1 MACGSPGGGRARG
14 AGVLKAAA
22 IPTATSSRM
31 RLRTAASDMAI
42 GVAPVAVA
50 GGGVV
55 AREVPGS
62 STIERRNKQQIDRI
76 EKACSVSRQGTR
88 QYPAYQI

>member
-1 MACGSPGGGRARG
+1 MHPAPRGHAWAPRVPPAPARLIKLPQCGVLRLCTVACGSPGGGRARG

-22 IPTATSSRM
+22 IATATSSRM
-31 RLRTAASDMAI
+31 RPRTAASDMAV

-55 AREVPGS
+55 AREVSG
-62 STIERRNKQQIDRI
+62 
-76 EKACSVSRQGTR
+76 
-88 QYPAYQI
+88 